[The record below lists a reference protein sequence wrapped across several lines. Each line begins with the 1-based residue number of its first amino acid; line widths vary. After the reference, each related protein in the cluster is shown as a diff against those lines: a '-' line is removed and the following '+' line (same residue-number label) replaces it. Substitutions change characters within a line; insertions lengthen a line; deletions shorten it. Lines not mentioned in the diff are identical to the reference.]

1 MGMWNYVHWVVCTK
15 WSKSFNTNCC
25 LILGGNSGFIA
36 YLPFEMFGVYINCQK
51 FKSVPLQSLVLISS
65 DQTAGGR
72 SNCLHPI
79 RDWDQFLG
87 YVACFVMWGA
97 PGFNQFH
104 GLCALLVN
112 GALDEISLW
121 RYARC
126 FFMWGLRGLLGMWD
140 LFFLW
145 VVLFVGGSLVDLV
158 CGPKKDPKSHIA
170 LWDLGSFLGFAS
182 RCFGM
187 WGGSGAGAWL
197 VAITADGQGG
207 APCKKQL

>member
-1 MGMWNYVHWVVCTK
+1 MAI
-15 WSKSFNTNCC
+15 CC

-36 YLPFEMFGVYINCQK
+36 YLPFEMFAVYINCQK

-65 DQTAGGR
+65 DQTARGR

-121 RYARC
+121 RYAKC

-140 LFFLW
+140 LGSFLFFLW
-145 VVLFVGGSLVDLV
+145 VVLVCGGLWGWLGMWPQKTPNPTLHCGIWGLFGFCFEVFWYVGGLRGWRL
-158 CGPKKDPKSHIA
+158 
-170 LWDLGSFLGFAS
+170 
-182 RCFGM
+182 
-187 WGGSGAGAWL
+187 AGCHHRRRARWRPL
-197 VAITADGQGG
+197 
-207 APCKKQL
+207 